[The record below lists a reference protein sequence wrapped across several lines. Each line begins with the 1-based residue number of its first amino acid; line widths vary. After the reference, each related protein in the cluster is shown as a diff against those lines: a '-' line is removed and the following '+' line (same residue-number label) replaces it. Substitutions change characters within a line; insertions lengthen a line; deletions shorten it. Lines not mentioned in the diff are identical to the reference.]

1 MDTGRVGRGLYG
13 ARKVNLNVDH
23 QAERKLITGTGG
35 SGKSTEFLR
44 QFVASNAP
52 WKFLFD
58 PELEFSRKLKVRPCL
73 DLPSMA
79 AVAARREIVCF
90 DSTQCC
96 ATLEEGFDL
105 FCRYVWNFST
115 GEHGVKLLGSDE
127 VQDFTMTGNGG
138 IPPPLKT
145 ILQKGRR
152 QEINM
157 LLIAHSLGE
166 LHDRARGALSHIVTF
181 RHEDALALDWLKR
194 NGFDPEAVKSLP
206 YPGGWI
212 CRHRYTGQLTTNVKN
227 GKLCK
232 NGFAVP
238 AGA

>member
-1 MDTGRVGRGLYG
+1 M
-13 ARKVNLNVDH
+13 NFDH
-23 QAERKLITGTGG
+23 TADRRLITGTGG

-44 QFVASNAP
+44 QFVAADAR

-58 PELEFSRKLKVRPCL
+58 PEREYCRKLKVDASY

-79 AVAARREIVCF
+79 FYAARHRIVCF
-90 DSTQCC
+90 DPTGCC

-105 FCRYVWNFST
+105 FCRYVWNFSI
-115 GEHGVKLLGSDE
+115 GERGVKLIGSDE
-127 VQDFTMTGNGG
+127 LQDFTLPGNGG
-138 IPPPLKT
+138 IPPTLKT

-166 LHDRARGALSHIVTF
+166 LHDRARGALSHIITF

-212 CRHRYTGQLTTNVKN
+212 CRHRYTGAMTTNVKH

-232 NGFAVP
+232 NSIVTLP
-238 AGA
+238 